1 MQTINELIQSG
12 LSIFRRIIT
21 DPNESDDIGVKKM
34 MIAGANLTMIP
45 VGFVL
50 TLFYYYLTGAV
61 QILWIGTG
69 SILWMLSIVFLFPK
83 LHKDNYWWGNVA
95 GAGVVGMLLTFTLA
109 MGGFE
114 NSGYLFPLLGLSN
127 PIIGAINLKPRDAM
141 FWLFMHIACLFA
153 VPLLQP
159 YLPSYNI
166 SPVMLSL
173 LFSIIAAIASVWY
186 FVIFLYFIQQ
196 RDEAFRLLKVE
207 QAKSESL
214 LLNIL
219 PQEIALTLKNEQRLI
234 AEHFPSASILF
245 ADVVSFTPMSATMT
259 PTELVEL
266 LNEVFSYFDE
276 LVEKYDAEKIKTIGD
291 CYMAASGVPRLNS
304 NHAKV
309 LTQLAIDIRNYV
321 SQHEFRGKRLA
332 FRIGINSGSVVAGVI
347 GHKKFAYDL
356 WGDAV
361 NTASRM
367 ESHGI
372 GGVIQ
377 ITETT
382 YNLIRDEF
390 VCESR
395 GTINVKGKGEMKVWH
410 VIGHKETIR

>member
-1 MQTINELIQSG
+1 MQTINESIQSG
-12 LSIFRRIIT
+12 LSLFRRIVT
-21 DPNESDDIGVKKM
+21 DPNESDDVGVKKM
-34 MIAGANLTMIP
+34 MIAGANLAMVP
-45 VGFVL
+45 VGFML
-50 TLFYYYLTGAV
+50 TLFYYYLTEAP

-69 SILWMLSIVFLFPK
+69 AILWMLSIVFLFPK

-95 GAGVVGMLLTFTLA
+95 GTGVVVMLLSFTLA

-127 PIIGAINLKPRDAM
+127 PIVGAINLKPRDAM
-141 FWLFMHIACLFA
+141 FWLFVHVACLFA
-153 VPLLQP
+153 VPFLQL

-166 SPVMLSL
+166 SPTLSSL
-173 LFSIIAAIASVWY
+173 MFSIIAAVASVWY

-276 LVEKYDAEKIKTIGD
+276 LVEKYGAEKIKTIGD
-291 CYMAASGVPRLNS
+291 CYMVASGVPRLNP

-309 LTQLAIDIRNYV
+309 LAQLALDIRDYV
-321 SQHEFRGKRLA
+321 DQHEFCGKRLT
-332 FRIGINSGSVVAGVI
+332 FRIGINSGPVVAGVI

-367 ESHGI
+367 ESHGT

-395 GTINVKGKGEMKVWH
+395 GTINVKGKGEMKVWQ